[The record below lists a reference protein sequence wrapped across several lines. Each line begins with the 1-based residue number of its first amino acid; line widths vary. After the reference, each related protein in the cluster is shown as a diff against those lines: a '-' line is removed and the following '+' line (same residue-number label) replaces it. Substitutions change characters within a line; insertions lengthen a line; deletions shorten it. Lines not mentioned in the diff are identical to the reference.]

1 MKDATTTADERTPAI
16 TAAGLECG
24 YEGKVLLKG
33 LNFEVK
39 RGEVFFII
47 GGSGCGKSTLLRHL
61 IGLRAPTAG
70 SVEFFGECFNLA
82 GPDRQREM
90 LKRIGVLYQG
100 GALWSSLTLLENVML
115 PLAEY
120 TPLSLPEREELAA
133 MKLAQVG
140 LTGYETYF
148 PDEISG
154 GMKKRAGL
162 ARALAL
168 DPAIVFFDEPSAG
181 LDPLTSRKL
190 DELIIN
196 LRDLLGMTC
205 VVVSH
210 ELASIFAI
218 ADRVIMLDKNA
229 KGVIASGDP
238 RELVKNSP
246 DPRVR
251 EFLGRGEDARQVP
264 STPPAAAAIAASSP
278 APQKPSS

>member
-1 MKDATTTADERTPAI
+1 MNDANLKPEAGVPAI
-16 TAAGLECG
+16 DVSGLDCG
-24 YEGKVLLKG
+24 YDGKVLLKD
-33 LNFEVK
+33 LNFQVK
-39 RGEVFFII
+39 RGEIFFII

-61 IGLRAPTAG
+61 IGLRAPMSG
-70 SVEFFGECFNLA
+70 KVLFFGECFNEA
-82 GPDRQREM
+82 DETRRREM

-120 TPLSLPEREELAA
+120 TPLNAAEREELAA

-140 LTGYETYF
+140 LTNYESYF
-148 PDEISG
+148 PAEISG

-181 LDPLTSRKL
+181 LDPITSRKL
-190 DELIIN
+190 DELIVN

-210 ELASIFAI
+210 ELASIFDI

-229 KGVIASGDP
+229 RGIIAGGDP
-238 RELVKNSP
+238 RELLKNSP

-251 EFLGRGEDARQVP
+251 EFLGRGEDAQQR
-264 STPPAAAAIAASSP
+264 PAA
-278 APQKPSS
+278 QKPST